1 MRRMSI
7 VLAVA
12 LAAGGMGA
20 SAAAAQAA
28 PAAPAAVLVPG
39 EQPPWPY
46 ADCLDA
52 AKQHKETPEYAKWHC
67 DELVKKG
74 WIKPPNPGAQSKAKP
89 KKKPAPQPKASKPAK
104 AAKPAKPAK
113 PAKAAKPA
121 KPAKGKAQPAPQA
134 KKKAGDRAG
143 AKGR

>member
-7 VLAVA
+7 A
-12 LAAGGMGA
+12 LAAALAVGGMGA

-89 KKKPAPQPKASKPAK
+89 KKKPAPQPKPAK
-104 AAKPAKPAK
+104 AS
-113 PAKAAKPA
+113 
-121 KPAKGKAQPAPQA
+121 KPAKGKAPSHAPQP
-134 KKKAGDRAG
+134 KKKAGAQPKQAPKP